1 MISSNWD
8 RIQDNS
14 CFPVIQRS
22 DEKVAESGTSFL
34 LGNLQITRCSAR
46 NLTVCWRSNEPRE
59 IYDLEERGF
68 LNGGRGEPLGD
79 SATARLF

>member
-22 DEKVAESGTSFL
+22 DEKVAKSDFILLREPADNEMFSEKSNSMLAGQRTSGD
-34 LGNLQITRCSAR
+34 I
-46 NLTVCWRSNEPRE
+46 
-59 IYDLEERGF
+59 
-68 LNGGRGEPLGD
+68 
-79 SATARLF
+79 